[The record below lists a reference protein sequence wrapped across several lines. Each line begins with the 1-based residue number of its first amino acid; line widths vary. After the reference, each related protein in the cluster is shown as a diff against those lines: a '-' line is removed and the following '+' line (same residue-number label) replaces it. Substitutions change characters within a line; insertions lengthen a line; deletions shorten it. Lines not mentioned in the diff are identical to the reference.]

1 MAKRDWSEG
10 HYLVIVWPDDNPA
23 HMVVT
28 PYGDYLEPVFSDNG
42 DQGPVQVWETFT
54 DPFVLRDGSGR
65 DLNTNM
71 EVVLDIQHDYDLD
84 NEGMVLIYKSLGL
97 RLKYNKS
104 IFSSKNN
111 FLKKNCVRPQL
122 DISEILLFRAAL
134 IPKSWEDSFGDT
146 IRKTAQEVSH
156 IY

>member
-104 IFSSKNN
+104 IFLMQK
-111 FLKKNCVRPQL
+111 
-122 DISEILLFRAAL
+122 II
-134 IPKSWEDSFGDT
+134 
-146 IRKTAQEVSH
+146 
-156 IY
+156 